1 MKFTTLYLLENKI
14 EISNSLFGK
23 ETIKV
28 NDIITSEKY
37 SITGA
42 EHVFILNNQGKEV
55 ECKIKLGYGLNGVI
69 FSLYLD
75 NKPVIESPLGG
86 SYAAILISIII
97 LSGVGIFH
105 LLSK

>member
-28 NDIITSEKY
+28 NDEIVSEKY

-42 EHVFILNNQGKEV
+42 EHVFLLNEQGKEV

-75 NKPVIESPLGG
+75 NKTIVESPQGG
-86 SYAAILISIII
+86 LYAAIFIPLMI
-97 LSGVGIFH
+97 LSGVGIYF
-105 LLSK
+105 LLSR